1 MSHRTEQ
8 KGLGLFSATFL
19 FLVMIIFGT
28 AIVTAVLY
36 AVLLDLQIIRIGVTV
51 NVLQEPIKTDAA
63 LLAFLETKTAE
74 GIQMKELVVAAAS
87 QGRGKDLLVRGRVLN
102 PKSEMEENLKEL
114 TGSGSF
120 LLRTT
125 EPEVLIAGDSELLTR
140 RINSASIPI
149 VLADGSVTKLELLT
163 G

>member
-1 MSHRTEQ
+1 MKQ
-8 KGLGLFSATFL
+8 KGIGLFSATFL

-28 AIVTAVLY
+28 AIVTAVFY
-36 AVLLDLQIIRIGVTV
+36 AVLLDIQLVRISVTV
-51 NVLQEPIKTDAA
+51 NVLQEPVKTDAA
-63 LLAFLETKTAE
+63 LLSFLEVKTPE

-87 QGRGKDLLVRGRVLN
+87 QGRGKDILVRGKVLN
-102 PKSEMEENLKEL
+102 PKTEMEEDLKEL
-114 TGSGSF
+114 TGSSSF

-125 EPEVLIAGDSELLTR
+125 EPEVIIAGDSDLLTR
-140 RINSASIPI
+140 RINSASVPV

>member
-1 MSHRTEQ
+1 MKQ

-36 AVLLDLQIIRIGVTV
+36 AVLLDLQIIRINVTV

-63 LLAFLETKTAE
+63 LLSFLEVKTSE
-74 GIQMKELVVAAAS
+74 GIPMKELVVAAAS
-87 QGRGKDLLVRGRVLN
+87 QGRGKDILVRGKVLS
-102 PKSEMEENLKEL
+102 PKLEMEENLKEL
-114 TGSGSF
+114 TGSSSF

-125 EPEVLIAGDSELLTR
+125 EPEVIIAGDSDLLTR
-140 RINSASIPI
+140 RINSASVPI
-149 VLADGSVTKLELLT
+149 VLSDGSTTVLELLT

>member
-1 MSHRTEQ
+1 MKQ

-36 AVLLDLQIIRIGVTV
+36 AVLLDLQIIRINVTV

-63 LLAFLETKTAE
+63 LLSFLEVKTSE
-74 GIQMKELVVAAAS
+74 GIPMKELVVAAAS
-87 QGRGKDLLVRGRVLN
+87 QGRGKDILVRGKVLS
-102 PKSEMEENLKEL
+102 PKLEMEENLKEL
-114 TGSGSF
+114 TGSSSF

-125 EPEVLIAGDSELLTR
+125 EPEVIIAGDSELLTR
-140 RINSASIPI
+140 RINSASVPI
-149 VLADGSVTKLELLT
+149 VLSDGSTTVLELLT